1 MFGENCAHTPGKNPE
16 NLVAQYPCQKDSEEV
31 EMDWAHA

>member
-16 NLVAQYPCQKDSEEV
+16 NLVAQHPCHKDSEEV